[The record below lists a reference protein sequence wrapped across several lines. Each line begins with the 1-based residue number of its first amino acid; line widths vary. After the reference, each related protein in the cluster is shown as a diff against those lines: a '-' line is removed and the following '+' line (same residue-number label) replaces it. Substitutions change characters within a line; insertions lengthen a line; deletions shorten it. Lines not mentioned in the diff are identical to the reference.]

1 MASVIKEYLID
12 PKIQLHM
19 QLCNIETFK
28 ELILS
33 SEDIV
38 V

>member
-12 PKIQLHM
+12 LKIHVQLHM

-28 ELILS
+28 E
-33 SEDIV
+33 
-38 V
+38 